1 MPVAFTPHAEILHN
15 TTSNGSAVFPAGFQ
29 QAPRESDGKRVRE
42 ILDSSGLF
50 DKFHPGFSHSHATEA
65 ALVKVIN
72 GLNATAEKEAWPCLY
87 YQI

>member
-1 MPVAFTPHAEILHN
+1 MEIL
-15 TTSNGSAVFPAGFQ
+15 SFLLVFDKLLEKAVAGL
-29 QAPRESDGKRVRE
+29 ARE

-50 DKFHPGFSHSHATEA
+50 DRFSPGLGHSRATEA

-72 GLNATAEKEAWPCLY
+72 GLNAVAEKEAWPCLY

>member
-1 MPVAFTPHAEILHN
+1 MLPFLLVFDKLPEKVVARR
-15 TTSNGSAVFPAGFQ
+15 G
-29 QAPRESDGKRVRE
+29 RE
-42 ILDSSGLF
+42 IGDSSGLF

-72 GLNATAEKEAWPCLY
+72 GLNAAAEKEAWPCLY

>member
-1 MPVAFTPHAEILHN
+1 MEMLPFLLVFDKLPEKVVA
-15 TTSNGSAVFPAGFQ
+15 
-29 QAPRESDGKRVRE
+29 RRVRK
-42 ILDSSGLF
+42 ILDSSRLF
-50 DKFHPGFSHSHATEA
+50 DKFHPGVSHSHATEA

>member
-1 MPVAFTPHAEILHN
+1 MEMLSFPLVFDKLP
-15 TTSNGSAVFPAGFQ
+15 GKAV
-29 QAPRESDGKRVRE
+29 PRRVRE

-50 DKFHPGFSHSHATEA
+50 DKFHPGFSHSLATEA